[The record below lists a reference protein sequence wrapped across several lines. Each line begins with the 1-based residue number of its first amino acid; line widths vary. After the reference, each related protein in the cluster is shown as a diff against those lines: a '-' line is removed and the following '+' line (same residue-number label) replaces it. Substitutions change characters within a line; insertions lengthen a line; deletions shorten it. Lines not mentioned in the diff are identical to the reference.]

1 MYTNFH
7 HFLKNTQGPGTISAL
22 ICKSTLENLVCMRVW
37 LFWTW
42 WTIKLCICFIIFVQF
57 IGLVY
62 FFYKTSPKSSFWQ
75 CRLGLRPYRYRRI
88 SVWQV
93 LVLHGM
99 LPPSV
104 SDSVREGPLGNPPRG
119 TWLDCQVN
127 DDTGDSKRFACTC
140 ISIKN
145 EEKVKKKKKDSDRK
159 SCLIFVNLFLY
170 DMFKPKTIWPSKAL
184 FLLKP
189 EIGMFSF

>member
-1 MYTNFH
+1 
-7 HFLKNTQGPGTISAL
+7 
-22 ICKSTLENLVCMRVW
+22 
-37 LFWTW
+37 
-42 WTIKLCICFIIFVQF
+42 
-57 IGLVY
+57 
-62 FFYKTSPKSSFWQ
+62 
-75 CRLGLRPYRYRRI
+75 
-88 SVWQV
+88 
-93 LVLHGM
+93 M

-127 DDTGDSKRFACTC
+127 DDTDDSKRFACTC

-145 EEKVKKKKKDSDRK
+145 EEKVKKKKGFGSQKLLD
-159 SCLIFVNLFLY
+159 FFLY
-170 DMFKPKTIWPSKAL
+170 DMFKQKTTIWPSKAL

>member
-1 MYTNFH
+1 MFYYFRAIYR
-7 HFLKNTQGPGTISAL
+7 LS
-22 ICKSTLENLVCMRVW
+22 
-37 LFWTW
+37 LF
-42 WTIKLCICFIIFVQF
+42 
-57 IGLVY
+57 

-99 LPPSV
+99 FPPSV
-104 SDSVREGPLGNPPRG
+104 SDSVREGPLGNPARG

-127 DDTGDSKRFACTC
+127 DDTGDSKRFACKC

-145 EEKVKKKKKDSDRK
+145 EEKVKKKKRIRIAKVAWFFD
-159 SCLIFVNLFLY
+159 FFLY
-170 DMFKPKTIWPSKAL
+170 DMFKQKTTIWPSKAL